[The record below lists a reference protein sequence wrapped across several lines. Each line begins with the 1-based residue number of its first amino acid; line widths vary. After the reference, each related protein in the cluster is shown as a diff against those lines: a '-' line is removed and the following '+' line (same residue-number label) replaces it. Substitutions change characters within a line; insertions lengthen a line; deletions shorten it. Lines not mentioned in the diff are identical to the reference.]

1 MEETITKRN
10 WITKSEEKQI
20 IATYERFKGEI
31 IPYGDTSEHMYEITT
46 VRKAGDRSLGLIT
59 IMSDYDPEQKE
70 LPRILVRHSDAN
82 GKRTFTDVWDRDYKG
97 KIYWRFRNPA
107 GIPAHPKKLDEQAA
121 KVKEL
126 LDQGLGEK
134 EITEK
139 LGIGRATFY
148 RLKKRFS

>member
-20 IATYERFKGEI
+20 ITAYEGFKGEI
-31 IPYGDTSEHMYEITT
+31 IPYGDTNEHMYEITT

-107 GIPAHPKKLDEQAA
+107 GTPISDRDYIRELEHKVSAA
-121 KVKEL
+121 E
-126 LDQGLGEK
+126 
-134 EITEK
+134 
-139 LGIGRATFY
+139 GRALRFQREYQDIVDTVGS
-148 RLKKRFS
+148 KKTCR